1 MGILASCP
9 YNESNNTKI
18 LTSNKTRFRSI
29 NNENKEEHQS
39 KEKGNQRI
47 DMCAYTKKAVYV
59 RETDNKRKSSAIY
72 TLQHICPES
81 NLKLSINRVFFFSL
95 LISNKTLI
103 YSREPTQS
111 YFKLIVCCV
120 VRLSEINISMNE
132 LFECKHASIHC
143 NFNVRAFGVFEL
155 SVRF

>member
-1 MGILASCP
+1 MKKKHVGILASCP

-59 RETDNKRKSSAIY
+59 RDTDDQRKSSAIY

-81 NLKLSINRVFFFSL
+81 NLKLSINRVFFL
-95 LISNKTLI
+95 LTFD
-103 YSREPTQS
+103 
-111 YFKLIVCCV
+111 FKQ
-120 VRLSEINISMNE
+120 NTN
-132 LFECKHASIHC
+132 LFKRTNSKL
-143 NFNVRAFGVFEL
+143 V
-155 SVRF
+155 